1 MLSDAEIL
9 GAIFN
14 KEIVVTP
21 LVHSGQ
27 LGTTIDL
34 RLGTEF
40 SVKKMDKLPFFD
52 VFRFREDSKKNGIET
67 ERYNERVRISNLGRP
82 FFLHPGQL
90 ALGSTLEHIEL
101 DPRIGAFLEGRSSWA
116 REGLNVHTTA
126 GFIHPGSKG
135 VIVLELFNNGQHA
148 LPLFPG
154 MRVAQLLPYRL
165 SQASQEPY
173 SLTSRYHGMT
183 ETRIGVP
190 WEDWEFEVFDRA
202 QGARDKETE
211 SSDKAPGNDA

>member
-1 MLSDAEIL
+1 MEIADAILSGDL
-9 GAIFN
+9 
-14 KEIVVTP
+14 VVTP
-21 LVHSGQ
+21 LVSTEQ
-27 LGTTIDL
+27 LGPTIDL

-40 SVKKMDKLPFFD
+40 SVKRMDKLPFFD
-52 VFRFREDSKKNGIET
+52 VFRFREDASRNGIEAQ
-67 ERYNERVRISNLGRP
+67 RYNERVRIANLGKP

-101 DPRIGAFLEGRSSWA
+101 GPSIGALLEGRSSWA

-148 LPLFPG
+148 LPLYPG

-165 SQASQEPY
+165 KHETRKPY
-173 SLTSRYHGMT
+173 SLNSRYHGMT

-190 WEDWEFEVFDRA
+190 WEDWEFDVFSKYR
-202 QGARDKETE
+202 K
-211 SSDKAPGNDA
+211 

>member
-1 MLSDAEIL
+1 MASPDVSAIMSDVEIADALLSGEL
-9 GAIFN
+9 
-14 KEIVVTP
+14 VVTP
-21 LVHSGQ
+21 LVSPEQ
-27 LGTTIDL
+27 LGPTIDL

-40 SVKKMDKLPFFD
+40 SVKRMDKLPFFD
-52 VFRFREDSKKNGIET
+52 VFRFRDDAGKNGIEAQ
-67 ERYNERVRISNLGRP
+67 RYNERVRITSLGKP

-101 DPRIGAFLEGRSSWA
+101 SSSIGAFLEGRSSWA

-148 LPLFPG
+148 LPLYPG

-165 SQASQEPY
+165 KSETRNPY
-173 SLTSRYHGMT
+173 SNKSRYHGMT

-190 WEDWEFEVFDRA
+190 WEDWEFEVFAKFR
-202 QGARDKETE
+202 K
-211 SSDKAPGNDA
+211 